1 MAPFEFTFKSEKRSG
16 PKIIKINGK
25 SFHKISPE
33 ELQSLLK
40 KHNIPISLE
49 EAQQLLKEGKLEKKI
64 ERKFTLERMNL
75 KSGNVEELFHEGKLI
90 KRKTKRKE
98 ISLSRLILILV
109 GISIILFL
117 FLRDFFLQKR

>member
-1 MAPFEFTFKSEKRSG
+1 MAPFEFKFKSEKRSG

-98 ISLSRLILILV
+98 ISLSRLIFILV
-109 GISIILFL
+109 GILIILFL
-117 FLRDFFLQKR
+117 FLRDFFLKKR